1 MGKLFQW
8 QTKKQKKMKKIS
20 IIGALSLSLVAG
32 LTTTSCED
40 MLTLETGDKI
50 YTSANDTLYSYW
62 GIMKAVQ
69 GIAERSVILGECR
82 GDLVTSTK
90 YTSDSI
96 NNIANFNNPQDG
108 DCRYLEIRDYYTI
121 INNCNCYI
129 ANADTNQIKN
139 NVKYML
145 PEYAQVQAI
154 RAWTYLQLVQN
165 YGEVPFISEP
175 ITSLDVIKNF
185 DYEGNLVNKDN
196 LLDRILELGLTRYI
210 TTAYPI
216 YDKYQTGA
224 VDVTAK
230 MLYFPVRLILADLYL
245 MRGRDKNDYRQAAQ
259 YYYDYLK
266 NTSSTVPLSYCT
278 AMQSSMSST
287 GYVYSSYSWGTFASE
302 YTNSALN
309 DVITTIPSAA
319 NRQFGTMLT
328 GVSDIFGFETTSSQS
343 TNVTEGE
350 DGDEV
355 STSGSISTTINPEV
369 QELAPSLAY
378 KGLNEVQNYVY
389 YNSDDKRTDYDCGD
403 ARMQSSILEYN
414 HEDEG
419 YSFCTKA
426 NSNMSGSFYYAIP
439 VYRKTV
445 VWLRLAEAINRAG
458 FPQCAFAILKDG
470 LNSNNWPELVTKKVL
485 VNRVDENG
493 DYVYDEET
501 GEIIKDTVYQR
512 AMEYAANGAC
522 YYIDSVEYKSFF
534 LNFTDDVWESNY
546 GIHARGCGI
555 GNPTT
560 ANFYKTNITGYSDST
575 VYTYDSLLIKQGV
588 DPKIASEDEI
598 INAVE
603 NLIVDELALEAAF
616 EGYRFPDLVRF
627 ANHKNASNINGTEW
641 LADKIARRNMK
652 VDADGVV
659 TGERD
664 ENLYTKLLDQKNWY
678 LNKPEWTD

>member
-1 MGKLFQW
+1 
-8 QTKKQKKMKKIS
+8 MKKIS

-62 GIMKAVQ
+62 GILKAVQ

-196 LLDRILELGLTRYI
+196 LLDRILELGLTKYI
-210 TTAYPI
+210 TTSYPI

-224 VDVTAK
+224 VDVSAQL
-230 MLYFPVRLILADLYL
+230 LYFPVRLVLADLYL

-266 NTSSTVPLSYCT
+266 NTSSTVPLAYCT
-278 AMQSSMSST
+278 AIQSSMSST
-287 GYVYSSYSWGTFASE
+287 GYLYVSSGGWGAFASE
-302 YTNSALN
+302 YTYSASR

-319 NRQFGTMLT
+319 NKQFGTMLR

-355 STSGSISTTINPEV
+355 STSGSISTMINPEV

-389 YNSDDKRTDYDCGD
+389 YNSDDKRIDYDCGD
-403 ARMQSSILEYN
+403 ARMNYSILEYN
-414 HEDEG
+414 YDDEG

-426 NSNMSGSFYYAIP
+426 NSNPSGSFGYTIP

-458 FPQCAFAILKDG
+458 FPQYAFAILKDG
-470 LNSNNWPELVTKKVL
+470 LNKNNWPELVTKQVL

-493 DYVYDEET
+493 DLVYDEET
-501 GEIIKDTVYQR
+501 GEILKDTVYQR

-534 LNFTDDVWESNY
+534 LDFTDDVWESNY

-555 GNPTT
+555 GSPTT
-560 ANFYKTNITGYSDST
+560 ANYYRTNITGYSDST